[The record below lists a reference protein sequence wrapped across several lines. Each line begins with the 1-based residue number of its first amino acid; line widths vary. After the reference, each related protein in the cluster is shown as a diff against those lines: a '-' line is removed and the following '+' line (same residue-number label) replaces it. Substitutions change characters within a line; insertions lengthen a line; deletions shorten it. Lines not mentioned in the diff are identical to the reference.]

1 MFWNEITVDTMIMVY
16 VVGLFALIIVCLY
29 ALIQSKAN
37 KLYTF
42 IIIPLALIMA
52 SMTWQG
58 IKLLQGMP
66 VYGLPMNEKI
76 EVLYVEDNKP
86 WIFVLLREEHGP
98 VLYKIDWTE
107 ENKKKMQELK
117 RRIGSSFA
125 QGKFKKKGNK
135 GETSGSFIFTP
146 MENMSE
152 PESKDPEENSGVTF
166 SHQSPTATYPAD
178 RPQLGGSGV
187 SYVPTEENNDDDF
200 MRIIEER
207 QDIRELLKDGEYLLF
222 NREKEEPFIGPLNRG
237 EE

>member
-1 MFWNEITVDTMIMVY
+1 MFNEMTVDTMIMVY
-16 VVGLFALIIVCLY
+16 IVGLFALILICLY

-125 QGKFKKKGNK
+125 QGKFKKEGNN

-146 MENMSE
+146 MENMTE
-152 PESKDPEENSGVTF
+152 PESKDEWSEEN
-166 SHQSPTATYPAD
+166 
-178 RPQLGGSGV
+178 
-187 SYVPTEENNDDDF
+187 EN
-200 MRIIEER
+200 
-207 QDIRELLKDGEYLLF
+207 Q
-222 NREKEEPFIGPLNRG
+222 
-237 EE
+237 

>member
-1 MFWNEITVDTMIMVY
+1 MFNEMTVDTMIMVY
-16 VVGLFALIIVCLY
+16 IVGLFALILICLY

-117 RRIGSSFA
+117 RLIGSSFS
-125 QGKFKKKGNK
+125 QGKFKKEGNK
-135 GETSGSFIFTP
+135 GETAGSFIFTP
-146 MENMSE
+146 MENMTE
-152 PESKDPEENSGVTF
+152 PESKDEWSEENGVTF
-166 SHQSPTATYPAD
+166 STTRTTNFPSD
-178 RPQLGGSGV
+178 RPQLDGSGV
-187 SYVPTEENNDDDF
+187 SYTGAEEDRDDF
-200 MRIIEER
+200 RRILEER
-207 QDIRELLKDGEYLLF
+207 QQIRELLEDGDYLLF
-222 NREKEEPFIGPLNRG
+222 NRENEEPFIGPLNRG

>member
-1 MFWNEITVDTMIMVY
+1 MFWNAMTVDTMIMVY
-16 VVGLFALIIVCLY
+16 VIGLFILILVCLY

-66 VYGLPMNEKI
+66 VYGLPMNEQI

-117 RRIGSSFA
+117 RLIGSSFS
-125 QGKFKKKGNK
+125 QGKFEKEGNK
-135 GETSGSFIFTP
+135 GETQDSFIFTP
-146 MENMSE
+146 MENMTE
-152 PESKDPEENSGVTF
+152 PERKDPEENSGVTF
-166 SHQSPTATYPAD
+166 SNHSPTATYPAD
-178 RPQLGGSGV
+178 RPTLNGSGV
-187 SYVPTEENNDDDF
+187 SYTGAEEGDDDEF
-200 MRIIEER
+200 RRTLEER
-207 QDIRELLKDGEYLLF
+207 RQIRELMEDGEYSIY
-222 NREKEEPFIGPLNRG
+222 NKESNESFIGPLNEG

>member
-1 MFWNEITVDTMIMVY
+1 MFNEMTVDTMIMVY
-16 VVGLFALIIVCLY
+16 IVGLFVLILICLY

-117 RRIGSSFA
+117 RLIGGSFA
-125 QGKFKKKGNK
+125 QGKFKKEGNK
-135 GETSGSFIFTP
+135 GETAGSFIFTP
-146 MENMSE
+146 MENMTE
-152 PESKDPEENSGVTF
+152 PESKDEWSEENGVTF
-166 SHQSPTATYPAD
+166 STTRTTNFPSD
-178 RPQLGGSGV
+178 RPQLDGSGV
-187 SYVPTEENNDDDF
+187 SYTGAEEDRDDF
-200 MRIIEER
+200 RRILEER
-207 QDIRELLKDGEYLLF
+207 QQIRELLEDGDYLLF
-222 NREKEEPFIGPLNRG
+222 NRENEEPFIGPLNRG